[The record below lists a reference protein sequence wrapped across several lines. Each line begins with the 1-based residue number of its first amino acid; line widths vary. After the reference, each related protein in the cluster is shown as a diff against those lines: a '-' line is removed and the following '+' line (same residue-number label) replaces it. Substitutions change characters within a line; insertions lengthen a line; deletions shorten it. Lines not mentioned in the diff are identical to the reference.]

1 MRRSADIIAGRG
13 CPYSCHYCSR
23 TFDGV
28 RLRSINNLVAEV
40 KELQTRYRIN
50 HLLFNDELV
59 LVNKKRTLELCEE
72 LKKLG
77 ITWSCQGR
85 INQVDRDILVAMK
98 EAGCIEIGYGVESIS
113 QSILD
118 NMNKKLRAETIVPTI
133 KMTQAVGIKP
143 IIQYMYG
150 YPGENDET
158 IAASSKF
165 FKDIDHTYIG
175 FTTTPIP
182 GTKLYQDC
190 IKDGLITDDE
200 DYLMRLDSGYNLTG
214 AIINM
219 TDFNDDEFV
228 QKKLRLAMRVNHNYY
243 KKRPLQYSKAI
254 FRKLGKLVK
263 KLG

>member
-1 MRRSADIIAGRG
+1 MVSTPPREPIADLDQLRFPNRELFDLEAVIATANLVKSGGKNVKANDMRRSADIIAGRG

-113 QSILD
+113 Q
-118 NMNKKLRAETIVPTI
+118 
-133 KMTQAVGIKP
+133 
-143 IIQYMYG
+143 
-150 YPGENDET
+150 
-158 IAASSKF
+158 
-165 FKDIDHTYIG
+165 
-175 FTTTPIP
+175 
-182 GTKLYQDC
+182 
-190 IKDGLITDDE
+190 
-200 DYLMRLDSGYNLTG
+200 
-214 AIINM
+214 
-219 TDFNDDEFV
+219 
-228 QKKLRLAMRVNHNYY
+228 
-243 KKRPLQYSKAI
+243 
-254 FRKLGKLVK
+254 
-263 KLG
+263 